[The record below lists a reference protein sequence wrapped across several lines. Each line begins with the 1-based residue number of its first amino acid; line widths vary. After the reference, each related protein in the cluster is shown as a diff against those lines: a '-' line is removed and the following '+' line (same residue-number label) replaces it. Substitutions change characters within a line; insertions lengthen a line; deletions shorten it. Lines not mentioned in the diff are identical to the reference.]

1 MMASAPCAILL
12 SVLFLACGPPEADR
26 AQAGDI
32 TVLGGHAFAPVGPQ
46 AAAYV
51 SLKNSGRTEDTL
63 LAVGSPISDTVT
75 LHESSREGGI
85 VRMVQLNQLV
95 MPAGMVV
102 EMAPGDLHLM
112 LLHLRVAMQSGKKL
126 PLRLWFARAGLLEIE
141 VPISRYGETR

>member
-1 MMASAPCAILL
+1 MTASAPGVLL
-12 SVLFLACGPPEADR
+12 LAVLFLACDSPEADR

-32 TVLGGHAFAPVGPQ
+32 IVLGGHAFTPVGPE

-51 SLKNSGRTEDTL
+51 SLKNSGRIEDTL

-75 LHESSREGGI
+75 LHESSREGGV

-95 MPAGMVV
+95 IPAGMVV

-112 LLHLRVAMQSGKKL
+112 LLHLRVAMQSGKQL
-126 PLRLWFARAGLLEIE
+126 PLRLWFARAGLLEVE
-141 VPISRYGETR
+141 VPITRYAETR